1 MTLPRHAAALAE
13 AMKGARFIALPA
25 AGHMLM
31 VEQPPAT
38 PDAPVEFAH
47 IT

>member
-1 MTLPRHAAALAE
+1 MALPRHAAEVAE
-13 AMKGARFIALPA
+13 AVKGARFIALPA

-38 PDAPVEFAH
+38 PDAPVEFVQ